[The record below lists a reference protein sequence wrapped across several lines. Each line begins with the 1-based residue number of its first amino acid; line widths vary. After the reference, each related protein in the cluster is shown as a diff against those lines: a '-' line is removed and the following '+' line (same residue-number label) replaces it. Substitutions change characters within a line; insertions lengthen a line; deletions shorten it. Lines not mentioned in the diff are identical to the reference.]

1 MPGRLDGKVALIT
14 GSGSGI
20 GRACALRFADGGA
33 LVVVNDVRA
42 DAAAAVAEE
51 VVRTRSTA
59 RSATEH
65 AIVADVGVR
74 AQVDAMIDETV
85 RRFGRLDVLVNN
97 AASPRGGMIEQT
109 DDETWRAVLDV
120 TLDGTFY
127 GVRAAI
133 RVMAAQGG
141 GSIIN
146 IASGAGLGGELG
158 LGAYG
163 AAKAAVINLTKT
175 AAVENAARS
184 VRVNV
189 ICPGPIETP
198 PLLAYLEVFPGGRA
212 AFERQIPAQRLG
224 RPEEIA
230 HAALFLASDESSY
243 VNGSVLVVDGAV
255 AARTSSPRF
264 P

>member
-1 MPGRLDGKVALIT
+1 MPGRLDGKVAVIT
-14 GSGSGI
+14 GAGSGI
-20 GRACALRFADGGA
+20 GRACALRFADEGA

-51 VVRTRSTA
+51 VVKTRSHG
-59 RSATEH
+59 RSAADH
-65 AIVADVGVR
+65 AFAGDVGDR
-74 AQVDAMIDETV
+74 EQVDRMIDETR
-85 RRFGRLDVLVNN
+85 RRFGRVDVLVNN
-97 AASPRGGMIEQT
+97 AAAPRGGMLDQT
-109 DDETWRAVLDV
+109 SDEDWRAVLSV

-133 RVMAAQGG
+133 RVMAEQGG

-163 AAKAAVINLTKT
+163 AAKAAVINVTKT
-175 AAVENAARS
+175 AAVENAARG

-198 PLLAYLEVFPGGRA
+198 PLVAYLEYFPGGRP
-212 AFERQIPAQRLG
+212 AFEKQIPAQRLG
-224 RPEEIA
+224 QPNEIA
-230 HAALFLASDESSY
+230 NAAVFLASDESSY
-243 VNGSVLVVDGAV
+243 VTGSVLVVDGGV
-255 AARTSSPRF
+255 AARTSSPR
-264 P
+264 